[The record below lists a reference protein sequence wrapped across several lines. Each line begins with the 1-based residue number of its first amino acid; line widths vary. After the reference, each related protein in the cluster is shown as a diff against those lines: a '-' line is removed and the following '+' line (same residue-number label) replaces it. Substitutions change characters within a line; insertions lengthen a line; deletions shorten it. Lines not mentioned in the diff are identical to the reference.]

1 MKRAIVLLV
10 LVIVSGSLLAN
21 SKRLI
26 SGGSAKPTGE
36 DPHLPPPFHAV
47 ARFLD
52 LSQGQ
57 LQALLQLRQETEPA
71 LAEARRQVGEL
82 QVMLERSLNE
92 EGADA
97 EELGNL
103 LLSLQAARQH
113 VGHLHRSFVES
124 FSETLGEEQRHRLHS
139 VFQAAQMQGIF
150 PVFKQVGLLP

>member
-26 SGGSAKPTGE
+26 PGGSAKPTGE

-47 ARFLD
+47 AHFLD

-97 EELGNL
+97 EELGPGQRQTCWGWRMGLRPLQNP
-103 LLSLQAARQH
+103 SLPTK
-113 VGHLHRSFVES
+113 S
-124 FSETLGEEQRHRLHS
+124 
-139 VFQAAQMQGIF
+139 
-150 PVFKQVGLLP
+150 